1 MSDMNEE
8 RSKELLDYYVQNPID
23 FSWIPYPNQHSYRW
37 RTIEGRWS
45 TARRRIRN
53 HKTLAKAIGKDVASD
68 IYISTSRWLDPID
81 LPRLRDKERPHPI
94 LLDHLIV
101 FDIDVAP
108 LSLNNLEQARN
119 IAIGLHDYLAS
130 DSSMEFLSCSFSGSK
145 GFHLYFID
153 LDRDKFAIENPKERE
168 ETVRESR
175 KHLLTKVIE
184 RGFNVDERVTS
195 DTRRIIRL
203 PGSIHGTTG
212 YQCTVLTLEQL
223 KKPLKE
229 LLVHIP
235 RIETAQKIPKRA
247 RRLKKKVKNKKKPK
261 QPQTV
266 AETRTLQHYMVE
278 ASTHVPGTK
287 DRSVIMFWLP
297 HAWGSGQEALE
308 AALNMI
314 NGEKLGPCSFWQQG
328 NRILM
333 LCPLS
338 LPRAQVVKLFTSY
351 KMSKRAAILKERE
364 HDWIRISNVMGED
377 AHWQDELQPIGLYG
391 DEVYTTTCFS
401 VSHLELERRMGIHRR
416 APSSATFAGKQ
427 KPTLRIAV
435 RE

>member
-1 MSDMNEE
+1 MTAE
-8 RSKELLDYYVQNPID
+8 RRQELLAHYEQFPID
-23 FSWIPYPNQHSYRW
+23 FSWIPSPNQHSYRW
-37 RTIEGRWS
+37 RTLEGKWV

-53 HKTLAKAIGKDVASD
+53 HQTLSKAIGKDIVSD
-68 IYISTSRWLDPID
+68 LYISTSRWLNPID

-108 LSLNNLEQARN
+108 LSLKNLEEARI
-119 IAIGLHDYLAS
+119 IAINLHDYLAS

-145 GFHLYFID
+145 GFHLFYLD
-153 LDRDKFAIENPKERE
+153 LERDKFTIENPKERE

-175 KHLLTKVIE
+175 KQLLTRVLAK
-184 RGFNVDERVTS
+184 GFNVDNRVTA

-223 KKPLKE
+223 KKPLND
-229 LLVHIP
+229 LLQDIP
-235 RIETAQKIPKRA
+235 RIDSALKIPKRA
-247 RRLKKKVKNKKKPK
+247 RRLKKKTKKKKPK
-261 QPQTV
+261 QRKPV
-266 AETRTLQHYMVE
+266 VETRTVQQYMVE

-287 DRSVIMFWLP
+287 DRSAVMLWLP
-297 HAWGSGQEALE
+297 LAWGSGQKALE
-308 AALNMI
+308 TALEMI
-314 NGEKLGPCSFWQQG
+314 NEEKLGHCSFWQQG
-328 NRILM
+328 DHILM
-333 LCPLS
+333 LCPLA

-364 HDWIRISNVMGED
+364 HDWIRITNAMDED
-377 AHWQDELQPIGLYG
+377 ADWQDELQPIGLYG
-391 DEVYTTTCFS
+391 DETDSRTSFS
-401 VSHLELERRMGIHRR
+401 VSHLELERRMGIHRQV
-416 APSSATFAGKQ
+416 PSSATFSGNPE
-427 KPTLRIAV
+427 PTLRIVV